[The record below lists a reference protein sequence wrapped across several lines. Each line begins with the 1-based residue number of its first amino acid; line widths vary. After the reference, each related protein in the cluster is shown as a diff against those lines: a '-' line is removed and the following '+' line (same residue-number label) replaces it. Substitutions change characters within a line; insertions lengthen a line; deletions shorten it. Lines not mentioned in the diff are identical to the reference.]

1 MLTDYITALYVAI
14 TTGNKKEQTKIFN
27 DLRKLG
33 MDRGTAIMLALETAK
48 DC

>member
-14 TTGNKKEQTKIFN
+14 TNGDKEKQAKIFN

-48 DC
+48 D